1 MVKKMPRINNKF
13 SKFLLIVTVIL
24 ILCSAR
30 AFAQEEK
37 QPVYPQ
43 VTAVITATYKGVV
56 PSSIEGRPGLE
67 RGVNIIAS
75 GMRYALTDTTS
86 VVGIEGEP
94 ITMNILP
101 VPCEAIIIYQP
112 IKKNNPNVIEIIL
125 KNVIA
130 GATTGWTV
138 EGPR

>member
-1 MVKKMPRINNKF
+1 MVKKMPRIINTF
-13 SKFLLIVTVIL
+13 SRFLLIVTFIL

-30 AFAQEEK
+30 AFPQEEK

-43 VTAVITATYKGVV
+43 VAAVITAKYKGVV
-56 PSSIEGRPGLE
+56 PTSIEGQPVE

-75 GMRYALTDTTS
+75 GMRYALTDGTS

-94 ITMNILP
+94 MTMNRLP

-112 IKKNNPNVIEIIL
+112 INKNNPNVIQIIL
-125 KNVIA
+125 KNVVA
-130 GATTGWTV
+130 GATTAWTV
-138 EGPR
+138 EEPR